1 MRRDLQGPLKIV
13 ACIMKE
19 YLAGTRRSADFLD
32 WQAESQA
39 LLNAWESSV
48 IPFPTAPKDSTLKT
62 TVVLEPGF
70 DFRDNACSCLCFV
83 ELGSFP

>member
-48 IPFPTAPKDSTLKT
+48 IPDSSKGQY
-62 TVVLEPGF
+62 VEN
-70 DFRDNACSCLCFV
+70 DSSFRTWF
-83 ELGSFP
+83 